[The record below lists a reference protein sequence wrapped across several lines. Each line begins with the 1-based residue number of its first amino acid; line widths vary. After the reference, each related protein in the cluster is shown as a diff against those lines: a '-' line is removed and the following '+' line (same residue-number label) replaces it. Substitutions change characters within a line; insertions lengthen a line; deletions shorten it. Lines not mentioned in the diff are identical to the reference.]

1 MGAMSLMN
9 QTTYEYNAEY
19 QTVVQLRNGTLVHSM
34 YVPEKD
40 LDKLRLLLWS
50 IDIDKQ
56 IESANTIETFNDNQ
70 VETT

>member
-1 MGAMSLMN
+1 MN
-9 QTTYEYNAEY
+9 QVTYEYNQEY

-34 YVPEKD
+34 YVPEQD

-56 IESANTIETFNDNQ
+56 IESADQKSEHDRNFQ
-70 VETT
+70 

>member
-1 MGAMSLMN
+1 MN
-9 QTTYEYNAEY
+9 QVTYEYNYEY

-56 IESANTIETFNDNQ
+56 IESTDQQSERD
-70 VETT
+70 

>member
-1 MGAMSLMN
+1 MN
-9 QTTYEYNAEY
+9 QVTYEYNYEY

-50 IDIDKQ
+50 IDIDRQ
-56 IESANTIETFNDNQ
+56 IELERDKN
-70 VETT
+70 